1 MNLITINNPTSAAAE
16 AYRTLRTNLHFAALE
31 APLKSVIVTSPGDQE
46 NAALVAANLAVTLAQ
61 SEKRVILVD
70 AQLRQPV
77 LHSLFGLQN
86 GMGLADVLVNTS
98 GASNGLGEP
107 QLQPTAIAGLQ
118 LLSAG
123 TVPQVPADV
132 ISSPRMT
139 QLIQKLLTQSDMVVF
154 STPPLTLVS
163 DAAVL
168 ASRVDGALLVIQAG
182 KTQRDRA
189 QQAKEILARAK
200 VRLLGAVMLK

>member
-31 APLKSVIVTSPGDQE
+31 APLKSVIVTSPSDQE
-46 NAALVAANLAVTLAQ
+46 NVALVAANLAVTLAQ

-70 AQLRQPV
+70 AHLRQPI
-77 LHSLFGLQN
+77 LHTLFDLQN
-86 GMGLADVLVNTS
+86 GAGLADVLAVN
-98 GASNGLGEP
+98 NGLSEP
-107 QLQPTAIAGLQ
+107 QLQSTAIAGLR

-123 TVPQVPADV
+123 NIPQVPADV

-139 QLIQKLLTQSDMVVF
+139 QLIQRLLTESDMIVF

>member
-1 MNLITINNPTSAAAE
+1 MNLITISNPTSAAAE

-31 APLKSVIVTSPGDQE
+31 APLKSVIVTSPSDQE
-46 NAALVAANLAVTLAQ
+46 NAAVVAANLAVTLAQ

-70 AQLRQPV
+70 AHLRQPV
-77 LHSLFGLQN
+77 LHTLFGLQN
-86 GMGLADVLVNTS
+86 GAGLADVLGMN
-98 GASNGLGEP
+98 NGLGEP
-107 QLQPTAIAGLQ
+107 QLQSTAIAGLR

-123 TVPQVPADV
+123 NIPQVPADV

-139 QLIQKLLTQSDMVVF
+139 QLIQKLLTESDMVVF
-154 STPPLTLVS
+154 NTPPLTLVS
-163 DAAVL
+163 DTAVL